1 MTESEF
7 LARFPKARKTG
18 TGKYMSPCPAHE
30 DRAPSLS
37 IGIAPDGR
45 ILVHCH
51 AGCEALSV
59 VEAVG
64 LTLSDLF
71 PDRGIRDYMPG
82 GFSRQERASRQNEE
96 MIVAIAKADLAAGK
110 RLSKVDQERLALAAR
125 RLKAREAA

>member
-7 LARFPKARKTG
+7 IARFPKARKTG
-18 TGKYMSPCPAHE
+18 AGKYISPCPAHQ
-30 DRAPSLS
+30 DRSPSLS
-37 IGIAPDGR
+37 IGISPDGR

-82 GFSRQERASRQNEE
+82 GFNRQERASRQHEE
-96 MIVAIAKADLAAGK
+96 RIVAIAKAELAAGK
-110 RLSKVDQERLALAAR
+110 RLSKADQQRLALAAR
-125 RLKAREAA
+125 RLKSAEAA